1 MAKRAFQLREK
12 FIFPPKHV
20 AHYFPWH
27 MQKGLRKLMNR
38 LRDVDCLLEVHD
50 ARIPLSGR
58 NPIFKETAEVRPHL
72 LLLNKIDLADTSHKE
87 IIVQKLQENGV
98 NEVLFTNCKSD
109 KNALIKV
116 INNSRISI

>member
-1 MAKRAFQLREK
+1 
-12 FIFPPKHV
+12 
-20 AHYFPWH
+20 
-27 MQKGLRKLMNR
+27 MNR